1 MMAPIFIMSSPRSGS
16 TLLRYL
22 LDSHPSICC
31 PAELRLGFVCQGVS
45 QMMELTTDGARAFAD
60 QSDRSTHFTAVRG
73 VVEGILLDYCR
84 RKGKDIWCEKS
95 PDNIDYLQLLCAVF
109 PDARHI
115 CLHRHA
121 LDVARSSLAV
131 DGPFSARSMV
141 AKHPGNALAACV
153 ERWCVVTER
162 LLALEGAC
170 QKRAVR
176 VLYEDLVSD
185 AEVTVKG
192 VLEFLGLPAVP
203 DLARVAFTA
212 PHDRGPEDVRI
223 RGFAAVTRERIGLG
237 RQMSVSQLPTRLVSR
252 MYDLLACVGYHDH
265 HEPDR

>member
-1 MMAPIFIMSSPRSGS
+1 MMAPIFIMSGPRSGS

-45 QMMELTTDGARAFAD
+45 QMMELTTEGAKPFAD
-60 QSDRSTHFTAVRG
+60 QDQRSAHFTAVRR
-73 VVEGILLDYCR
+73 VVEGILNDYCR

-95 PDNIDYLQLLCAVF
+95 PANIDYLQLLCAVF

-131 DGPFSARSMV
+131 DGPFPAPSTMV
-141 AKHPGNALAACV
+141 KHPGNALAACV

-170 QKRAVR
+170 EKRTVR
-176 VLYEDLVSD
+176 ILYEDLVSEAD
-185 AEVTVKG
+185 VIMKR
-192 VLEFLGLPAVP
+192 VLEFLELAEVP
-203 DLARVAFTA
+203 DLARVAFTTS
-212 PHDRGPEDVRI
+212 HDRGPEDIRI
-223 RGFAAVTRERIGLG
+223 RGFTAVTRERIGLG
-237 RQMSVSQLPTRLVSR
+237 RQMDVSLLPTRLVSR
-252 MYDLLACVGYHDH
+252 MHDLLACVGYHV
-265 HEPDR
+265 